1 MQIGMEKATS
11 YDVAG
16 GREKRGRR
24 GTKRSMDEE
33 RTKSEKKERRRE
45 KIGKKRDKGTAK
57 RSPER

>member
-1 MQIGMEKATS
+1 
-11 YDVAG
+11 VAG